1 MSGRKNRLG
10 MKLWPVAPF
19 LVWIRREFGLDR
31 NAALSAFIGHVKA
44 CRMNMGAD
52 GWPSEGFVFAN
63 SRTTIKDLVRFVLT
77 LGMRTFP
84 ASMVVHVKPSTKR
97 RRRG

>member
-1 MSGRKNRLG
+1 

-19 LVWIRREFGLDR
+19 LAWIRREFGLDR
-31 NAALSAFIGHVKA
+31 DAAISAFIGHVKA

-63 SRTTIKDLVRFVLT
+63 SRTTIKDLVRFVLVM
-77 LGMRTFP
+77 GMRTFP
-84 ASMVVHVKPSTKR
+84 ASMVAQKKLPKN
-97 RRRG
+97 RGRMG